1 MSRKAKPDPAKGT
14 YALCISMGFIL
25 GIGLGPIL
33 GAVLISAAAGALLG
47 TAAGYYFTHM
57 KRKKHKH

>member
-14 YALCISMGFIL
+14 YALCISMGMIL
-25 GIGLGPIL
+25 GLGLGPIL
-33 GAVLISAAAGALLG
+33 GGVLISVTAGLILG
-47 TAAGYYFTHM
+47 TAAGYYFTHL